1 MDTLR
6 VLPLGLLVLACLWE
20 PHPLAAQAPEP
31 FPTRNVRLIV
41 AFGAGGTSDV
51 LARVLGQKLGER
63 WSQTVVIENRAG
75 AGGNLAAAAV
85 AAAPADGT
93 TLLLTTQS
101 LAVNVTLQP
110 SAQFDPVRDF
120 DPIMVVATAPTVLL
134 VSPASKLRNVADL
147 IGHAKAHPDE
157 LTYGSAGNGTVGH
170 LSMELIQRLAG
181 IRLRHVPY
189 NQQAMHAYV
198 DLMQGRVD
206 VMLPTIGGYVP
217 QIQAGQYRA
226 LAVSGT
232 RRQEALPDVPTLA
245 EAGVAQFEPPAWYG
259 LYAPKGTPA
268 AVIAKIN
275 ADARATIALAEVQ
288 TRFAELGFEPIAS
301 SPEELGAKLRSE
313 IAKWTDILKDHPR
326 AQR

>member
-1 MDTLR
+1 MDRLR
-6 VLPLGLLVLACLWE
+6 VISLGLLVLACLWE
-20 PHPLAAQAPEP
+20 PRPVAAQAEP

-51 LARVLGQKLGER
+51 LARVLGQKLSER
-63 WSQTVVIENRAG
+63 WGQSVVVENRPG

-134 VSPASKLRNVADL
+134 VSPTSKLRSVADL
-147 IGHAKAHPDE
+147 VSHAKAHPDE

-170 LSMELIQRLAG
+170 LSMELIQRLTG

-268 AVIAKIN
+268 PMIIKIN
-275 ADARATIALAEVQ
+275 ADARVVIALAEVQ
-288 TRFAELGFEPIAS
+288 ARFAELGFEPIAS
-301 SPEELGAKLRSE
+301 SPEQLGAKLRSE

>member
-1 MDTLR
+1 
-6 VLPLGLLVLACLWE
+6 
-20 PHPLAAQAPEP
+20 
-31 FPTRNVRLIV
+31 
-41 AFGAGGTSDV
+41 
-51 LARVLGQKLGER
+51 
-63 WSQTVVIENRAG
+63 
-75 AGGNLAAAAV
+75 
-85 AAAPADGT
+85 
-93 TLLLTTQS
+93 
-101 LAVNVTLQP
+101 
-110 SAQFDPVRDF
+110 
-120 DPIMVVATAPTVLL
+120 
-134 VSPASKLRNVADL
+134 
-147 IGHAKAHPDE
+147 
-157 LTYGSAGNGTVGH
+157 
-170 LSMELIQRLAG
+170 MELIQRLAG